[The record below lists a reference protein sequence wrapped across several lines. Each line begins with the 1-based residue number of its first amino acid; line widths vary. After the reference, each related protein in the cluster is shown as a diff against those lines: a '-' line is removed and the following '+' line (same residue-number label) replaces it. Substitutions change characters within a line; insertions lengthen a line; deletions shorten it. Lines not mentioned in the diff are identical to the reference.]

1 MSTPEAAHL
10 AAKKGED
17 VAMATGSGYLLIID
31 DSPTV
36 QKVVE
41 LALSEVGHRVVAAP
55 DGETALALVRE
66 ARAVP
71 ALILLDGLIPGRDA
85 ADFCRQLTDHPTLA
99 RVPVVVMI
107 ARGQAADLEERFAKA
122 SNVVDTLAKPFS
134 PETLQAVV
142 ARVVGLPPSAVGA
155 AVAEALSLSAGPA
168 DAAVAEAR
176 AFAAAGQ
183 VLAGDL
189 AVISLSQI
197 LELLAEQQH
206 SGTLRVLNTETNA
219 RIEIFFRAGRVDF
232 AAAVGVAEEL
242 LIGRFAV
249 ETGDVTAEALTRVI
263 AERAR
268 GAGKLP
274 LFGADLIARGL
285 ISPEAL
291 AMAMVRQTS
300 ELAYET
306 LRWRAGFFQFRR
318 GAEPPA
324 AAAEARLQLNVDRML
339 LEAYR
344 RVDEWRVI
352 AREISDLD
360 EVFVRNET
368 KIGEL
373 PRGTLTRE
381 ELGVLDEVDGRQ
393 SLREIVRKL
402 RMGSF
407 DVSKM
412 FFRFRRA
419 RLIRKRVAPTS
430 T

>member
-1 MSTPEAAHL
+1 MAAPPR
-10 AAKKGED
+10 AADDEKTR
-17 VAMATGSGYLLIID
+17 MASGYLLIID

-55 DGETALALVRE
+55 DGEAALALVRE

-71 ALILLDGLIPGRDA
+71 TLILLDGLIPGRDA
-85 ADFCRQLTDHPTLA
+85 ADFCRQLTDDPKLA

-107 ARGQAADLEERFAKA
+107 ARGQAADLEERFARA
-122 SNVVDTLAKPFS
+122 SNVVDTLAKPFA
-134 PETLQAVV
+134 PEALQAVV
-142 ARVVGLPPSAVGA
+142 ARVVGSPPSAAGS
-155 AVAEALSLSAGPA
+155 AVAEALSLSVGPA
-168 DAAVAEAR
+168 DGALAEAR

-232 AAAVGVAEEL
+232 AAAVGVAEDL

-249 ETGDVTAEALTRVI
+249 ETGDVTADALTRVI
-263 AERAR
+263 AERSRAT
-268 GAGKLP
+268 GKLP
-274 LFGADLIARGL
+274 LFGADLIARRL
-285 ISPEAL
+285 ISAEAL

-324 AAAEARLQLNVDRML
+324 QASEARLQLNVDRML
-339 LEAYR
+339 LEGYR

-360 EVFVRNET
+360 EIFVRNET
-368 KIGEL
+368 KIGDL
-373 PRGTLTRE
+373 PRGTLTRD

-430 T
+430 I